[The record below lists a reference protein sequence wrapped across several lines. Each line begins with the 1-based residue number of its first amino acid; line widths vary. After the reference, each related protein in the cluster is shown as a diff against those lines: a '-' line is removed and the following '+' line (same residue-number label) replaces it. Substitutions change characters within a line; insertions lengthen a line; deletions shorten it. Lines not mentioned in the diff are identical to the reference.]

1 MRPAVI
7 ILATLLLLTGC
18 GPSSNPAPSPP
29 SVLVTVAKAIRGS
42 LPDVLTAYGS
52 AAPSLN
58 GSQTL
63 SVPQAG
69 QVTRLAITP
78 NATVHIG
85 QTLVVF
91 TVDPASLSAYRQ
103 AVSALAAAQKQ
114 RDTIGQLL
122 TQQLATRDQLTQ
134 ADKAVSDAAAALDA
148 MRQSGGGEAVRI
160 LKAPFDGIVSTVA
173 VAQGD
178 RTQPGAALV
187 TVTKGSEIVATV
199 GIDPATRSTV
209 RAGQSVV
216 LERLTGGPAVEGRVV
231 RVDSALNPKTRQI
244 NVDITVAVGALL
256 PGEAVQAGIRTGDIS
271 GWVVPHRAV
280 VTADGG
286 VHVYQISAGKAVAI
300 PVTVSLAGLE
310 KDVVRGSLDQSRPLI
325 VDGAYQVQDGGAVRV
340 AGR

>member
-1 MRPAVI
+1 MRRADTV
-7 ILATLLLLTGC
+7 LATLLLLTGC
-18 GPSSNPAPSPP
+18 GPSSDPASSAP
-29 SVLVTVAKAIRGS
+29 SVLVTVTAAVRGS

-63 SVPQAG
+63 SLPQAG

-78 NATVHIG
+78 SATVHMG

-91 TVDPASLSAYRQ
+91 TVDPVSLSAFRQ

-114 RDTIGQLL
+114 RDTTSQLL
-122 TQQLATRDQLTQ
+122 AQQLATRDQLTQ
-134 ADKAVSDAAAALDA
+134 ADKVVSDAAAALDA
-148 MRQSGGGEAVRI
+148 LRQAGGGEAVRL
-160 LKAPFDGIVSTVA
+160 LKAPFDGIVSTIS
-173 VAQGD
+173 VAQGE

-199 GIDPATRSTV
+199 GIDPTTRSSV
-209 RAGQSVV
+209 REGQSAI
-216 LERLTGGPAVEGRVV
+216 LERLNGGPPVEGHVLRVG
-231 RVDSALNPKTRQI
+231 SALNLKTRQI
-244 NVDITVAVGALL
+244 NVDITVASGALL
-256 PGEAVQAGIRTGDIS
+256 PGEAVRAGIRTGDIS

-286 VHVYQISAGKAVAI
+286 AHIYQISAGKAVAI
-300 PVTVSLAGLE
+300 PVTISLAGAE
-310 KDVVRGSLDQSRPLI
+310 KDVVQGTLDQNLRLI